1 MRRRIL
7 ALALIGLVAIAAR
20 AQTSAHVGLATRVF
34 HPAQTR
40 NWRGAEHKELR
51 CTIWYPAISTTIE
64 TRQTI
69 GPPDAPLFEAG
80 SAAPDVQFEP
90 SLRKFPLVLLS
101 HGSGGSAEQMAWLGT
116 ALARAGYI
124 AVAVDHPGNNSREP
138 YTAEGFVLWWER
150 ATDLSEVLDG
160 VLADAEIGPHI
171 DPERVGSAGFSIGGY
186 TAMELAGAQTDI
198 SVLYDLCRER
208 TDSSQKSDKGV
219 KDADTAACHIPE
231 MRNMGSPHQMLQAV
245 RKTSGESL
253 ARSGD
258 SFQDPRVKAVFAI
271 APAMGMTFT
280 DDSLRAIRLPVEMV
294 VGNADP
300 IAPARDNDD
309 WIRMNVRGARETILP
324 GGVMHYTFLDTCT
337 SEGKTKLGTYCAD
350 NASVNRDAVHAK
362 VAEMAVKFF
371 DRSLRTH

>member
-7 ALALIGLVAIAAR
+7 VLILTGLFASAAQ

-51 CTIWYPAISTTIE
+51 CTIWYPAISTAVE

-80 SAAPDVQFEP
+80 SAAPDAQFEP

-101 HGSGGSAEQMAWLGT
+101 HGSGGSAAQMAWLGT

-150 ATDLSEVLDG
+150 ATDMSEVLDG

-171 DPERVGSAGFSIGGY
+171 DPDRVGSAGFSIGGY
-186 TAMELAGAQTDI
+186 TAMALAGAETDVSI
-198 SVLYDLCRER
+198 VYDLCRA
-208 TDSSQKSDKGV
+208 TPNSGQKPDKSV
-219 KDADTAACHIPE
+219 KDTDTAVCHTPE
-231 MRNMGSPHQMLQAV
+231 MRNMGDPQQMLQAV

-253 ARSGD
+253 ARSAD
-258 SFQDPRVKAVFAI
+258 SFRDPRVKAVFAI
-271 APAMGMTFT
+271 APAMAMTFT

-294 VGNADP
+294 VGKADP
-300 IAPARDNDD
+300 IAPARDNDE
-309 WIRMNVRGARETILP
+309 WIRMNVRGARETILS

-337 SEGKTKLGTYCAD
+337 PEGRSKLETYCTD
-350 NASVNRDAVHAK
+350 NTGVNRDTVHAQ

-371 DRSLRTH
+371 DRALRAR

>member
-7 ALALIGLVAIAAR
+7 ALALMGLFATAAR

-34 HPAQTR
+34 HPTQIR

-51 CTIWYPAISTTIE
+51 CTIWYPAISTAIE

-80 SAAPDVQFEP
+80 SAAPDAQFEP
-90 SLRKFPLVLLS
+90 ALRKFPLVLLS
-101 HGSGGSAEQMAWLGT
+101 HGSGGSAAQMAWLGT

-124 AVAVDHPGNNSREP
+124 AVAVDHPGNNLREP

-171 DPERVGSAGFSIGGY
+171 DPDRIGTAGFSIGGY
-186 TAMELAGAQTDI
+186 TAMALGGAETDVSI
-198 SVLYDLCRER
+198 VYDLCRER
-208 TDSSQKSDKGV
+208 TDSSQKPNKEA
-219 KDADTAACHIPE
+219 KDADAAVCHTPE
-231 MRNMGSPHQMLQAV
+231 MHNMGSPQQMLQAV

-258 SFQDPRVKAVFAI
+258 SFRDPRVRAVFAI

-280 DDSLRAIRLPVEMV
+280 DESLRAIRMPVEMV
-294 VGNADP
+294 VGSEDP
-300 IAPARDNDD
+300 IAPARENDD

-324 GGVMHYTFLDTCT
+324 HGVMHYTFLDTCT
-337 SEGKTKLGTYCAD
+337 PEGKSKLATYCTD
-350 NASVNRDAVHAK
+350 NTGVNRDAVHAQ
-362 VAEMAVKFF
+362 VSEMAVKFF
-371 DRSLRTH
+371 DKALRVR

>member
-7 ALALIGLVAIAAR
+7 ALALMGLFATAAW

-34 HPAQTR
+34 HPTQIR
-40 NWRGAEHKELR
+40 NWRRAEHKELR
-51 CTIWYPAISTTIE
+51 CTIWYPAISTAIE

-69 GPPDAPLFEAG
+69 GPPDAPFFEAG
-80 SAAPDVQFEP
+80 SAAPDAQFEP
-90 SLRKFPLVLLS
+90 ALRKFPLVLLS
-101 HGSGGSAEQMAWLGT
+101 HGSGGSALQMAWLGT

-124 AVAVDHPGNNSREP
+124 AVAVDHPGNNLREP

-171 DPERVGSAGFSIGGY
+171 DPDRIGAAGFSIGGY
-186 TAMELAGAQTDI
+186 TAMALGGAQTDVSI
-198 SVLYDLCRER
+198 VYDLCRER
-208 TDSSQKSDKGV
+208 TDVGQKPNKGAR
-219 KDADTAACHIPE
+219 DADAAVCHTPE
-231 MRNMGSPHQMLQAV
+231 MHNMGSPQQMLQAV

-258 SFQDPRVKAVFAI
+258 SFQDQRVRAVFAI

-280 DDSLRAIRLPVEMV
+280 DESLRAMRLPVEMV
-294 VGNADP
+294 VGKEDP
-300 IAPARDNDD
+300 IAPARENDD

-324 GGVMHYTFLDTCT
+324 HGVMHYTFLDTCT
-337 SEGKTKLGTYCAD
+337 SEGKSKLATYCSD
-350 NASVNRDAVHAK
+350 NAEVNRDAVHAQ
-362 VAEMAVKFF
+362 VSEMAVKFF
-371 DRSLRTH
+371 DKALRVR

>member
-7 ALALIGLVAIAAR
+7 ALALIGLVAMEAR
-20 AQTSAHVGLATRVF
+20 AQTNAHVGMATRVF
-34 HPAQTR
+34 HPAQPR

-51 CTIWYPAISTTIE
+51 CTIWYPAISTAIE
-64 TRQTI
+64 TKQTI
-69 GPPDAPLFEAG
+69 GPPDTPLFEAG
-80 SAAPDVQFEP
+80 SAAPDAQFEP
-90 SLRKFPLVLLS
+90 ALRRFPLVLLS
-101 HGSGGSAEQMAWLGT
+101 HGSGGSAEQIAWLGT

-198 SVLYDLCRER
+198 SILYDLCRER
-208 TDSSQKSDKGV
+208 TDNSQKPDKGV
-219 KDADTAACHIPE
+219 KDADTAVCLTPE
-231 MRNMGSPHQMLQAV
+231 MRNMGSPQQMLQAV
-245 RKTSGESL
+245 RKTSGDSL

-258 SFQDPRVKAVFAI
+258 SFQDSRVKAVFAI

-337 SEGKTKLGTYCAD
+337 PEGKAKLGTYCAD
-350 NASVNRDAVHAK
+350 NASVSRDAVHAK

-371 DRSLRTH
+371 DRSLKTR